1 MGRSCGTCVDSLVPL
16 GCWIAYAKVPRR
28 SISVAA
34 IPDSEA
40 MPRSHPGCL
49 RNRWQDDSIYGEKSD
64 PWTLEELDD
73 AFVTIAKQH
82 MPDFRFCMFID
93 GLDKYEGRPDDIID
107 KFQHLAEAESVK
119 LCLASRPWTP
129 FRELSPAGSVMAHF
143 CSKSIQS
150 LISSA
155 S

>member
-1 MGRSCGTCVDSLVPL
+1 MQKSQEGLFQSLL
-16 GCWIAYAKVPRR
+16 FQILRR
-28 SISVAA
+28 C
-34 IPDSEA
+34 PDLILVIWES
-40 MPRSHPGCL
+40 
-49 RNRWQDDSIYGEKSD
+49 RWRDDSIYGEKSD

-129 FRELSPAGSVMAHF
+129 FR
-143 CSKSIQS
+143 
-150 LISSA
+150 
-155 S
+155 